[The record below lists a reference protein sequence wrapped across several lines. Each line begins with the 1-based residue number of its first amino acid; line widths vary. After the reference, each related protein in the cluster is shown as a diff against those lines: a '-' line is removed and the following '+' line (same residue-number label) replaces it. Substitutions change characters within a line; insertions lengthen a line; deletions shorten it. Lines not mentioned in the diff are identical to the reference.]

1 MILDKFTG
9 WVFIW
14 FILYK
19 LGCISYNPIL
29 TLYIITIITIL
40 FTINLLIKK
49 VNIRIIVSYFIASIL
64 FMKIIPILLLKTEYS
79 FEDILFAIFILAI
92 YCIYLYIV
100 KKTNIFDY
108 YISLG
113 KSIENENLSDLDL
126 ILYFELKC

>member
-29 TLYIITIITIL
+29 TLYIITFITVF
-40 FTINLLIKK
+40 FTIYLLIKK
-49 VNIRIIVSYFIASIL
+49 VNRKIIAIYFITSIF
-64 FMKIIPILLLKTEYS
+64 FMKIIPILLLKMEYS
-79 FEDILFAIFILAI
+79 SNDIQFSIFLLAI
-92 YCIYLYIV
+92 YCIYLFIV

-108 YISLG
+108 YITLA
-113 KSIENENLSDLDL
+113 KSIENENLWILDL
-126 ILYFELKC
+126 YFKLKG

>member
-29 TLYIITIITIL
+29 TLYIITFITVF
-40 FTINLLIKK
+40 FTIYLLIKK
-49 VNIRIIVSYFIASIL
+49 VNRKIIAIYFITSIF
-64 FMKIIPILLLKTEYS
+64 FMKIIPILLLKIEYS
-79 FEDILFAIFILAI
+79 SNDIQFSIFLLAI
-92 YCIYLYIV
+92 YCIYLFIV

-108 YISLG
+108 YITLA
-113 KSIENENLSDLDL
+113 KSIENENLWILDL
-126 ILYFELKC
+126 YFKLKG